1 MANPGK
7 SNIVD
12 DLRQRFGAVRKLK
25 GSESLFT
32 IGEEAARIY
41 FRYSKV
47 HPGGRTFF
55 GLREVDLRQLE
66 GHNSFL
72 CFLLNDGS
80 PPLFLPYSDFE
91 EVFANAQPAKDGQYK
106 VQLTNKANTLEL
118 YVARQG
124 RFNVEGY
131 VGFETLE
138 RSLEA
143 YKLRE
148 ATALSHSQVQTLLAG
163 IGHAKGYEVFVPD
176 SDITKLDW
184 SLTKDFPLRRQL
196 PEGFD
201 QVRGILR
208 EIDVMWVASGRDKI
222 EGLYEV
228 EHSTPVYSGLL
239 RFNDILLTDPRV
251 TRFSI
256 VSNDVRREL
265 FSRQLFRPTF
275 KKSGLSELCSF
286 LEYAN
291 VFAWHRRLSKGDL
304 EHAANI

>member
-1 MANPGK
+1 MANLSK

-12 DLRQRFGAVRKLK
+12 DLRQRFGEVRKLK

-32 IGEEAARIY
+32 IGDEAARIY

-47 HPGGRTFF
+47 HAGGRTFF

-91 EVFANAQPAKDGQYK
+91 EVFASAQPARDGQYK
-106 VQLTNKANTLEL
+106 VQLTNRANTLEL

-143 YKLRE
+143 QRLRE

-163 IGHAKGYEVFVPD
+163 IGHAKGYEVFVPE
-176 SDITKLDW
+176 SDIGKLDW
-184 SLTKDFPLRRQL
+184 SLTNDFPLRRHL
-196 PEGFD
+196 TEGFD

-208 EIDVMWVASGRDKI
+208 EIDVVWVANGRDRI

-256 VSNDVRREL
+256 VSND
-265 FSRQLFRPTF
+265 
-275 KKSGLSELCSF
+275 
-286 LEYAN
+286 
-291 VFAWHRRLSKGDL
+291 
-304 EHAANI
+304 